1 MMSTP
6 NWDDTRIFLAIAR
19 TGAVSIAARELGL
32 GVATVS
38 RRIARLEAA
47 LDLPLFSRHQTG
59 YRLTHEGEML
69 LPKAVALEDTMRGL
83 LVEAQDSTGAVGQV
97 RVATAENLANPI
109 IIPALCE
116 LLRRHP
122 ALSVDVI
129 TDVATVNLDHREA
142 DIAIRMVRPD
152 RGNVTIRRVGTLG
165 MGLYASVGY
174 LEEHPYVAKGDTR
187 SNRYIGWSEKQAHI
201 SAAQWIAQT
210 LKGDMAAIST
220 TTLSAQL
227 SAAMSGLGLAVLPHF
242 LALEAGLVVVKAE
255 LGINQPIWF
264 AMHSDLT
271 GSHRVRIVADH
282 LLAIMSKNADRL
294 SGKAFS

>member
-1 MMSTP
+1 MSAP

-69 LPKAVALEDTMRGL
+69 LPRALALEDTMRSL
-83 LVEAQDSTGAVGQV
+83 LVEAQDSTDAVGQV
-97 RVATAENLANPI
+97 RIATAENLANPI
-109 IIPALCE
+109 IIPALRG
-116 LLRRHP
+116 LLCRHP

-129 TDVATVNLDHREA
+129 TDVATVNLDRREA

-152 RGNVTIRRVGTLG
+152 RGNVTLKRVGTLG
-165 MGLYASVGY
+165 MGLYASAGY
-174 LEEHPYVAKGDTR
+174 LEERPYRANGDMR

-201 SAAQWIAQT
+201 SAAQWVSHILQGEKAPIT
-210 LKGDMAAIST
+210 T

-227 SAAMSGLGLAVLPHF
+227 SAATSGLGLAVLPHF
-242 LALEAGLVVVKAE
+242 LALEAGLVVVKSE

-282 LLAIMSKNADRL
+282 LLAVMEEHADRL
-294 SGKAFS
+294 SGNAFR

>member
-1 MMSTP
+1 MSTP

-109 IIPALCE
+109 IIPALCA

-165 MGLYASVGY
+165 MGLYASAGY
-174 LEEHPYVAKGDTR
+174 LEERPYVAKGDTR

-282 LLAIMSKNADRL
+282 LLEIMTENADRL

>member
-1 MMSTP
+1 MSTP

-97 RVATAENLANPI
+97 RIATAENLANPI
-109 IIPALCE
+109 IIPALCA
-116 LLRRHP
+116 LLRHHP

-165 MGLYASVGY
+165 MGLYASAGY
-174 LEEHPYVAKGDTR
+174 LEERPYVAKGDTR

-282 LLAIMSKNADRL
+282 LLAIMSENADRL

>member
-1 MMSTP
+1 MSTP

-109 IIPALCE
+109 IIPALCA

-129 TDVATVNLDHREA
+129 TDVATVNLDRREA

-165 MGLYASVGY
+165 MGLYASAGY
-174 LEEHPYVAKGDTR
+174 LEERPYVAKGDTR

-282 LLAIMSKNADRL
+282 LLAIMTENADRL

>member
-1 MMSTP
+1 MSTP

-69 LPKAVALEDTMRGL
+69 LPKAVALEDTMRGF

-129 TDVATVNLDHREA
+129 TDVATVNLDRREA

-165 MGLYASVGY
+165 MGLYASAGY
-174 LEEHPYVAKGDTR
+174 LEERPYVAKGDTR

-210 LKGDMAAIST
+210 LKGGMAAIST

-282 LLAIMSKNADRL
+282 LLAIMRENADRL

>member
-1 MMSTP
+1 MSTP

-129 TDVATVNLDHREA
+129 TDVATVNLDRREA

-152 RGNVTIRRVGTLG
+152 RGNVTIKRVGTLG
-165 MGLYASVGY
+165 MGLYASAGY
-174 LEEHPYVAKGDTR
+174 LEERPYVAKGDTR

-201 SAAQWIAQT
+201 SAAQWVAQT

-227 SAAMSGLGLAVLPHF
+227 SAAVSGLGLAVLPHF

-282 LLAIMSKNADRL
+282 LLAIMDENADRL

>member
-1 MMSTP
+1 MSTP

-59 YRLTHEGEML
+59 YRLTHEGGML

-116 LLRRHP
+116 LLCRHP

-165 MGLYASVGY
+165 MGLYASAGY
-174 LEEHPYVAKGDTR
+174 LEERPYVAKGDTR

-201 SAAQWIAQT
+201 SAAQWIAKT
-210 LKGDMAAIST
+210 LRGDMAAIST

-282 LLAIMSKNADRL
+282 LLAIMNENADRL